1 MAKVAT
7 LREMAETRIGKLLP
21 RLPHAAVGAGIG
33 AGLGLAESHSNNEPL
48 RQKVE
53 GLEAKPDRGLGDTL
67 NLAQSKGR
75 LIIGDFAQK
84 HPGVMAGAGALAGGM
99 TGLSKG
105 PEFVASLKRQAAHI
119 PPMVQDVKTIL
130 GKNKGA
136 A

>member
-7 LREMAETRIGKLLP
+7 LRDMVDTQVGRLLP

-33 AGLGLAESHSNNEPL
+33 AGLGYVESRGSNEPL

-53 GLEAKPDRGLGDTL
+53 KLEAEPNRGLGATL

-75 LIIGDFAQK
+75 LLLADFAK
-84 HPGVMAGAGALAGGM
+84 EHPGVAAGAGALTGAM
-99 TGLSKG
+99 TGLSTG
-105 PEFVASLKRQAAHI
+105 PEFVASVKRQASHASGAWRDI
-119 PPMVQDVKTIL
+119 KTIL
-130 GKNKGA
+130 GNNKGA

>member
-7 LREMAETRIGKLLP
+7 LRAMVGTQVGKLVP
-21 RLPHAAVGAGIG
+21 RLPHAAVGAALG
-33 AGLGLAESHSNNEPL
+33 AGLGLAESRTDNEPL

-75 LIIGDFAQK
+75 LIVGDFAKK
-84 HPGVMAGAGALAGGM
+84 HPGMMAGAGALTGGM
-99 TGLSKG
+99 TGLSQG

-119 PPMVQDVKTIL
+119 PPMVRDVKTIL